1 MESQITSDK
10 TTESFRPDRKMDIPG
25 QVEAIIELVVTRKDG
40 SVRERR
46 AMKSESFVRQFLD
59 LLMVQMD
66 GVPWV
71 QPLDVRDTSN
81 VLRQVTSGKQ
91 TFAANAPTGD
101 ATFGIVAGTGNTA
114 PTITDYAL
122 QAQVAHGVGAGQ
134 LQYGNV
140 AYGLPAS
147 DATTSSFTITRNFA
161 NASGNPITV
170 NEIGLYVKAQEGRFD
185 GSARQTRI
193 FMTIRD
199 VLAGGIAVPNG
210 ETLTVNYR
218 FQCVV

>member
-1 MESQITSDK
+1 
-10 TTESFRPDRKMDIPG
+10 MDIPG

-40 SVRERR
+40 TVRERR
-46 AMKSESFVRQFLD
+46 EMKSESFVRQFLD
-59 LLMVQMD
+59 LLIVQME

-71 QPLDVRDTSN
+71 QPLDVRDTGN
-81 VLRQVTSGKQ
+81 VLRQVTSGKV
-91 TFAANAPTGD
+91 TFAANALTGD

-114 PTITDYAL
+114 PTIVDYAL
-122 QAQVAHGVGAGQ
+122 QTQVAHGVGASQ

-185 GSARQTRI
+185 AGARQTRI

>member
-1 MESQITSDK
+1 
-10 TTESFRPDRKMDIPG
+10 
-25 QVEAIIELVVTRKDG
+25 
-40 SVRERR
+40 
-46 AMKSESFVRQFLD
+46 
-59 LLMVQMD
+59 
-66 GVPWV
+66 
-71 QPLDVRDTSN
+71 
-81 VLRQVTSGKQ
+81 
-91 TFAANAPTGD
+91 
-101 ATFGIVAGTGNTA
+101 
-114 PTITDYAL
+114 
-122 QAQVAHGVGAGQ
+122 
-134 LQYGNV
+134 V

-170 NEIGLYVKAQEGRFD
+170 SEIGLYIKAQEGRFD

>member
-1 MESQITSDK
+1 MDSKIGSDVK
-10 TTESFRPDRKMDIPG
+10 NEPFRPSKRVEIPG
-25 QVEAIIELVVTRKDG
+25 RVEAIIELIVTRQDG
-40 SVRERR
+40 TVRERK

-59 LLMVQMD
+59 LLIVQMENI
-66 GVPWV
+66 PFV
-71 QPLDVRDTSN
+71 QPLDICDTGN
-81 VLRQVTSGKQ
+81 IIRQMAFGKT

-101 ATFGIVAGTGNTA
+101 AIFGIVSGTGNTA
-114 PTITDYAL
+114 PTISDYAL
-122 QAQVAHGVGAGQ
+122 QTQIAHGNGAGQ

-140 AYGLPAS
+140 AFGLPAS
-147 DATTSSFTITRNFA
+147 DDTTSSFTITRNFA

-170 NEIGLYVKAQEGRFD
+170 NEIGLYVKAQEGRYD
-185 GSARQTRI
+185 SGSRQTRY

-199 VLAGGIAVPNG
+199 VLVGGIAVPNG